1 MTYSETERKL
11 AQFFVEREGEGVLEI
26 LKEVNLVGEGLLDS
40 LDMVVLAV
48 YIEEA
53 FGKKIDLVSDETFEA
68 VQSFE
73 KLHKLVTE

>member
-53 FGKKIDLVSDETFEA
+53 FGKKIDLVSDETFQA